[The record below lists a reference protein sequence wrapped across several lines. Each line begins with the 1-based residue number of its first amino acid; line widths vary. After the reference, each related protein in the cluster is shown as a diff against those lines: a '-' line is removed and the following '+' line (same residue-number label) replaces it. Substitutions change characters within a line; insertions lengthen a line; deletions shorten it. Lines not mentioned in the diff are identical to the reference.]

1 MKKAF
6 IAAVVTLILSSL
18 STETFAQRKNV
29 GGEFAVGA
37 RLGGSSGITAKAY
50 AGSGRSAFEF
60 IGAWSFEDEIDGF
73 TLTAMWEKLAPLNG
87 NGQLSAE
94 FGLGATAVFGDKF
107 YFGPSG
113 IIGFDWRLKKVPV
126 TMSVDWLPT
135 WIIVGTSKFS
145 ALNAGFSVR
154 YILNHKKTK

>member
-6 IAAVVTLILSSL
+6 IAVATIVLSFL
-18 STETFAQRKNV
+18 LTESFAQRKNV
-29 GGEFAVGA
+29 GGEFALGA
-37 RLGGSSGITAKAY
+37 RLGGSSGITAKKY

-73 TLTAMWEKLAPLNG
+73 TLTAMFEKLAPLNG